1 MCVYVFGK
9 NILLTVDCGFIKKI
23 EVSSRESGCLL
34 IVKNYTGDVI
44 NFGLA
49 AEMARA
55 NDGIPVE
62 MVVVADD
69 CALLDMHGTDRDQ
82 MQEQLAQ
89 ARGIAGTVF
98 VHKLA
103 GYAAESGQSLEKVA
117 ELARWTAKH
126 VKTIG
131 VSLTP
136 CVVPGNT
143 ESAFDLQDNEMEI
156 GLGIHGEAGSKR
168 SEITTANDVVDMLIK
183 DYIFK
188 ANETLTG
195 LQSCVLLV
203 NNLGAM
209 TNLELYIVANRAIA
223 VLEDTYGISIERVFV
238 SAMMTSLEMSGVSL
252 SILPLPE
259 ENSELRQS
267 ILDGLDMPT
276 TCIANFSCTARKENS
291 DHNRSND
298 EFCFL
303 ESSSG
308 AAARSERRAGLQ
320 SEMNEQEQAEVSRIA
335 SIIREV
341 CKAAIDHREEFNKLD
356 SAVGDGDMGNSFA
369 TGAHNVLSA
378 LDEMSD
384 TASISQVFLKVGF
397 AMQSTGGSSGPF
409 VSAFLLRVGKVLAD
423 SPLSRESFKRAIS
436 EGVQAIQKLGGAKL
450 GERTMIDVLHPVAT
464 ALEEGLSLSDLS
476 IVAEKAAESTKHMF
490 PKRGRSRYLREQA
503 IGHVDPGAFAM
514 KVFINS
520 VIDALSKE

>member
-1 MCVYVFGK
+1 MVK
-9 NILLTVDCGFIKKI
+9 NDEI
-23 EVSSRESGCLL
+23 EVSSRDSGCLL
-34 IVKNYTGDVI
+34 IVKNYTGDVV

-69 CALLDMHGTDRDQ
+69 CALLDTHATDHDEV
-82 MQEQLAQ
+82 QEQLAQ

-103 GYAAESGQSLEKVA
+103 GYAAESGQPLDKVA

-126 VKTIG
+126 VTTIG

-143 ESAFDLQDNEMEI
+143 ESAFDLEDDFMEI

-168 SEITTANDVVDMLIK
+168 SKITTANDVVDLLIK

-188 ANETLTG
+188 SNDAFSG
-195 LQSCVLLV
+195 LRSCVLLV

-223 VLEDTYGISIERVFV
+223 VLEDTYGINIERVFV

-252 SILPLPE
+252 SILQLPE
-259 ENSELRQS
+259 ENSELRQR

-276 TCIANFSCTARKENS
+276 TCIANFSCTARKESS
-291 DHNRSND
+291 DQKRSND

-308 AAARSERRAGLQ
+308 AAAQREQQADLQ
-320 SEMNEQEQAEVSRIA
+320 SEVNEQEQAEVARIA

-341 CKAAIDHREEFNKLD
+341 CKTAIDHREEFNKLD

-369 TGAHNVLSA
+369 TGAHNILST
-378 LDEMSD
+378 LDEMPD
-384 TASISQVFLKVGF
+384 TTSMPQLFFKVGF

-409 VSAFLLRVGKVLAD
+409 VSAFLLRVGKILAEHKID
-423 SPLSRESFKRAIS
+423 GPLTRELFKKAIS

-464 ALEEGLSLSDLS
+464 ALEEGLVLSDLS
-476 IVAEKAAESTKHMF
+476 IVAEKAAESTKQMI

-503 IGHVDPGAFAM
+503 VGHVDPGAFAM
-514 KVFINS
+514 KVFVDS
-520 VIDALSKE
+520 VIRALSKQ